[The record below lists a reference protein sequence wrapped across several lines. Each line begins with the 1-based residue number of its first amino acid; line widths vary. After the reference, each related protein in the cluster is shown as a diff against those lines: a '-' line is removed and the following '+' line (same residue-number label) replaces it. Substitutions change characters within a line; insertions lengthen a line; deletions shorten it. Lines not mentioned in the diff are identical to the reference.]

1 MIKIRV
7 LTGFLLLVCACA
19 PLQVCAAE
27 VNENNNLILEEE
39 MAPRALITNVNV
51 KKRSE
56 SGDFEVK
63 ADIVTND
70 GTRRII
76 DIKNISLSGWP
87 SKLDG
92 VQIILSSGEIWSNGE
107 YATVIISY
115 WYNGKQ
121 NTDIVTYY
129 PNGN

>member
-1 MIKIRV
+1 M
-7 LTGFLLLVCACA
+7 A
-19 PLQVCAAE
+19 
-27 VNENNNLILEEE
+27 EEE
-39 MAPRALITNVNV
+39 LSPRALITNVNV

-70 GTRRII
+70 GIRKII

-92 VQIILSSGEIWSNGE
+92 VQIILSSGEI
-107 YATVIISY
+107 
-115 WYNGKQ
+115 
-121 NTDIVTYY
+121 
-129 PNGN
+129 

>member
-7 LTGFLLLVCACA
+7 ITGFLLLVCAFA

-121 NTDIVTYY
+121 NTDIVTYHPY
-129 PNGN
+129 GN